1 MSGPSESG
9 GWKGACFPQILEAK
23 EIFFSLKPP
32 SISVCHQ
39 IFSDIPTVLHVV
51 VCLWLMMSLGH
62 SATINVNFFSHFR
75 IRETSNISVSGH
87 LLPRLHSKS
96 KNLQICLFFLI
107 AEFKKL
113 LISFQKVYN
122 VVKSFLK
129 EHSHFNTPVFSQDIY
144 EEVKWYATKV
154 RKLAK

>member
-1 MSGPSESG
+1 
-9 GWKGACFPQILEAK
+9 
-23 EIFFSLKPP
+23 
-32 SISVCHQ
+32 
-39 IFSDIPTVLHVV
+39 
-51 VCLWLMMSLGH
+51 MMSLGH

-96 KNLQICLFFLI
+96 KHLQICLFLI
-107 AEFKKL
+107 AESKKL

-129 EHSHFNTPVFSQDIY
+129 EHSHFNTPVFSRDIY
-144 EEVKWYATKV
+144 EEVKWNATKV
-154 RKLAK
+154 RKLLKKCRENAGL